1 LHYARLSLLQ
11 TANFSPLPLPAFA
24 SPCYNVRIVEKFI
37 RLWQTEGIMVKAEKK
52 FYLVREDILPES
64 ILKTALAKEML
75 ASGEAEGIM
84 EAVERLGMARS
95 TFYKYKDG
103 VFSFFNAENM
113 SILNISLLLRHIS
126 GILSG
131 VLNCV
136 AALQANVLTI
146 NQNLPLHGVAYA
158 TLSLNI
164 DEMSV
169 SVEEMLNQLQALEG
183 VLNVEVVGKS

>member
-1 LHYARLSLLQ
+1 
-11 TANFSPLPLPAFA
+11 
-24 SPCYNVRIVEKFI
+24 
-37 RLWQTEGIMVKAEKK
+37 MVKAEKK

-75 ASGEAEGIM
+75 ASGEADSILDAIGH
-84 EAVERLGMARS
+84 LGMARS
-95 TFYKYKDG
+95 TYYKYKDG

-131 VLNCV
+131 VLNCI
-136 AALQANVLTI
+136 ASLEANVLTI
-146 NQNLPLHGVAYA
+146 NQNLPLHGVAYV

-164 DEMSV
+164 DDMSV
-169 SVEEMLNQLQALEG
+169 SVDEMLNRLQALDG
-183 VLNVEVVGKS
+183 VLNVEIVGKS

>member
-1 LHYARLSLLQ
+1 
-11 TANFSPLPLPAFA
+11 
-24 SPCYNVRIVEKFI
+24 
-37 RLWQTEGIMVKAEKK
+37 MVKAEKK

-75 ASGEAEGIM
+75 ASGEVEGIL
-84 EAVERLGMARS
+84 EAVKRVGIARS

-103 VFSFFNAENM
+103 VFSFFDAENM
-113 SILNISLLLRHIS
+113 SIINISLLLRHIS

-131 VLNCV
+131 VLNCI
-136 AALQANVLTI
+136 ASLRPNVLTI
-146 NQNLPLHGVAYA
+146 NQNLPLHGVAYV

-164 DEMSV
+164 DEVSV
-169 SVEEMLNQLQALEG
+169 SVEEMLNQLRALDG

>member
-1 LHYARLSLLQ
+1 
-11 TANFSPLPLPAFA
+11 
-24 SPCYNVRIVEKFI
+24 
-37 RLWQTEGIMVKAEKK
+37 MVKAEKK

-75 ASGEAEGIM
+75 ASGEVEGIL
-84 EAVERLGMARS
+84 EAVKRVGIARS

-103 VFSFFNAENM
+103 VFSFFDAENM
-113 SILNISLLLRHIS
+113 SIINISLLLRHIS

-131 VLNCV
+131 VLNCI
-136 AALQANVLTI
+136 ASLQANVLTI
-146 NQNLPLHGVAYA
+146 NQNLPLHGVAYV

-169 SVEEMLNQLQALEG
+169 SVEDMLNQLRALDG